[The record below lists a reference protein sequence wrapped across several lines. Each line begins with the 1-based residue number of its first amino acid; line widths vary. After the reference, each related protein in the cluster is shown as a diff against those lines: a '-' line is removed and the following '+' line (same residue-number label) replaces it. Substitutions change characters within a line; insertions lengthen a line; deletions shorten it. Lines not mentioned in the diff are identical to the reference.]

1 MYIYMTLD
9 EYKIDDIKKLLL
21 KIEQVTEKKLIE
33 KIKNI
38 IFKENPELTITKKS
52 SGTLLFFH
60 NLSQN
65 TYKKLD
71 AYFLKL
77 EKEKIESITATISDG
92 LDDTSDVKSDKKTDE
107 EPKHI
112 VKLSNSEKKIMKRKE
127 YYNQI
132 NSDNKTDDVYVS
144 DDDIFLK
151 N

>member
-1 MYIYMTLD
+1 MTLD
-9 EYKIDDIKKLLL
+9 EYKIDDIKKLLS
-21 KIEQVTEKKLIE
+21 KIEQVKEKKHIE

-38 IFKENPELTITKKS
+38 IFKENPDLTTTKKS

-60 NLSQN
+60 NLTQN
-65 TYKKLD
+65 TYKKIDL
-71 AYFLKL
+71 YFLKL
-77 EKEKIESITATISDG
+77 EKEKIESITATISDTY
-92 LDDTSDVKSDKKTDE
+92 DAISDTKSDKKTDD

>member
-1 MYIYMTLD
+1 MTLD
-9 EYKIDDIKKLLL
+9 EYKIDDIKKLLS
-21 KIEQVTEKKLIE
+21 KIEQVKEKKHIE

-38 IFKENPELTITKKS
+38 IFKENPELTTTKKS

-65 TYKKLD
+65 TYKKID

-77 EKEKIESITATISDG
+77 EKEKIESITATISDT
-92 LDDTSDVKSDKKTDE
+92 LDETSDIKSDKRTDE